1 MPSIAE
7 LLERKRTLI
16 ERRQER
22 SDSEHLATIDHDLK
36 EIDNELDRLES
47 KELDGP
53 PIAPH

>member
-22 SDSEHLATIDHDLK
+22 SDSEHLAAIDHDLK

-53 PIAPH
+53 SIVPH